1 MSKTVTN
8 YQRVFIPKAV
18 AGGQAKRVHA
28 TKLYLIGRNRY
39 GWYLAYIHRNEL
51 GKTLKELRQPY
62 VRVVKGKAQVIPS
75 RVKYERMSLK
85 ALMGW
90 ARQMISAEAKR
101 APRYVSTGD
110 YKQWFKRADRPVT
123 NRVIVYRCKGATAG
137 EMIAIQA

>member
-1 MSKTVTN
+1 MAKTVTN
-8 YQRVFIPKAV
+8 YQRVFIPTATQ
-18 AGGQAKRVHA
+18 GGQAKRVHA

-39 GWYLAYIHRNEL
+39 GWYLAYVHKNEL
-51 GKTLKELRQPY
+51 GKTLKELRQPF

-75 RVKYERMSLK
+75 RVKFEKMSLN

-90 ARQMISAEAKR
+90 ARSMIQAEAKR

-110 YKQWFKRADRPVT
+110 YRQWFKRADRPLT
-123 NRVIVYRCKGATAG
+123 NRVIVFRCKGATEQ